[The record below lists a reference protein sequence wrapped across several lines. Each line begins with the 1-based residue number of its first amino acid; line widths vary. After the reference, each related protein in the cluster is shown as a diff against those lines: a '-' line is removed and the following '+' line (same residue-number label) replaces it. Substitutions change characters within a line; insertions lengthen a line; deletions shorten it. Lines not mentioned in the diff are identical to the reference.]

1 MVVQYMI
8 ERCGFAALVAA
19 VMLITHPVCAC
30 IGQGA
35 ASVWSTDRFLAR
47 ANLSE
52 ANLYKVQRLR
62 QAIVELTARGD
73 TAAAL
78 AAEAEAMDVM
88 GYKFEAFRGGCGHW
102 IPKR

>member
-1 MVVQYMI
+1 MVQYMI

-30 IGQGA
+30 IGQGT
-35 ASVWSTDRFLAR
+35 ASVWTIDRFLAR

-52 ANLYKVQRLR
+52 ADLFKVQRLR
-62 QAIVELTARGD
+62 QAIVELSTRGA
-73 TAAAL
+73 TAAL

-88 GYKFEAFRGGCGHW
+88 GYKFEAFRGGCGRW
-102 IPKR
+102 IAKQ